1 MNDATQAQAIYKM
14 TETLELF
21 QKAIN
26 SINGNIGKLAQV
38 QQMNENQ
45 FSDIAE
51 GFKTVMQSIM
61 ALHERVQKIE
71 EKQV

>member
-1 MNDATQAQAIYKM
+1 MNDATQAQAIYQM

-45 FSDIAE
+45 FSDIAK
-51 GFKTVMQSIM
+51 GFKNVMQSIM